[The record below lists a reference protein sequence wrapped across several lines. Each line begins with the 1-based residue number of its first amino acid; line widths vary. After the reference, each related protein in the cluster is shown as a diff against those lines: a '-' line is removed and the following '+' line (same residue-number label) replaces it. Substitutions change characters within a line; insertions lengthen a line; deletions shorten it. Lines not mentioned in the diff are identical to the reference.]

1 MSNIENLTSKII
13 EDSKREAESIVNKA
27 KKEAEELLNSKI
39 RTAENVKEDLLQK
52 AVLEAKS
59 KKDRIISG
67 AELKARNEK
76 LEAKQEVI
84 DRVFKDTVAKLSKM
98 NEEDFINFLKYHIS
112 SLDLQGEE
120 ELLISKDFKNI
131 INSEVLKGLNI
142 KLSKEDRDIPS
153 GFIIINNGI
162 ELNYTFE
169 ALVLSLREE
178 LEYQVASILFN

>member
-13 EDSKREAESIVNKA
+13 EDSKREAETMLSKA

-39 RTAENVKEDLLQK
+39 KTAQNVKEDLLQK

-76 LEAKQEVI
+76 LKAKQEVI
-84 DRVFKDTVAKLSKM
+84 DRVFKDTIAKLSTM
-98 NEEDFINFLKYHIS
+98 NEEEFTNFLKSSIS
-112 SLDLQGEE
+112 SLELQGGE
-120 ELLISKDFKNI
+120 ELLVSKDLKKW
-131 INSEVLKGLNI
+131 INSEVVESLNL
-142 KLSKEDRDIPS
+142 KLSKEERDIPS

-169 ALVLSLREE
+169 ALVLSLRED